1 MRKKWEKYEI
11 HLWRITNYVK
21 WNRKA
26 LDVMKKNV
34 EVTNEFLMQ
43 EDIKTL
49 YQKFLVEKA
58 RIKWIKMN

>member
-1 MRKKWEKYEI
+1 
-11 HLWRITNYVK
+11 
-21 WNRKA
+21 
-26 LDVMKKNV
+26 MKKNV

-58 RIKWIKMN
+58 RIK

>member
-1 MRKKWEKYEI
+1 MRKF
-11 HLWRITNYVK
+11 
-21 WNRKA
+21 A
-26 LDVMKKNV
+26 

-58 RIKWIKMN
+58 RIK